1 MPLSVQRLRRAFAL
15 TALAIVLV
23 VAAFYLYGR
32 LRSRPLASKMARSM
46 SSEIQQS
53 TTGFT
58 YSRSEGGRTVFTIH
72 ASKQVQFRQGGR
84 IRLQDVSII
93 VYGRQSNRFDQI
105 YGSDFEYDPQ
115 SGEISAP
122 GEVNIDLEADVEGPL
137 RPDQAPPKE
146 LKNPIHV
153 STHGLTFNRNT
164 GLASA
169 TGALSFRVP
178 QGSGSAVGAY
188 YDSRANLLTLRSQV
202 RVKLAGPQGATV
214 LADHADFSKEPR
226 QAVLSAVHIEQG
238 ERAMDCQ
245 KLTFFLRD
253 DNTLDH
259 VVASGDVR
267 AAAQG
272 PTTAHLR
279 APQADFRMGP
289 GNQVRSAVL
298 SGGVALETTGE
309 TVASGTAGKAVLDFG
324 PRNHLTQV
332 STSDGVKFTQ
342 APRPAQG
349 KNPAVQGVDLAAA
362 GVDFFVKDGR
372 VLDHAVTNGAAQIT
386 LLPVPGAAA
395 GGSTVV
401 TADQFQATFDGR
413 NHLRTLHGAPHA
425 RIVSTTPGK
434 PDRTSASQS
443 LAVSF
448 APRGG
453 IAGVLQE
460 GGVQFTEGPRSATAA
475 QARYN
480 PTDDTLVLSGA
491 PRVSEAGLTTTAQTI
506 RFDRR
511 TGQASAEG
519 DVKSTYL
526 DLKPQ
531 PGGALLAS
539 SDPIH
544 VTARSATVRQTT
556 GVARYT
562 GQARL
567 WQGANLVQA
576 PVIVFDREH
585 RTLTAQSANGAL
597 VSTVFVQESQ
607 KGRVTP
613 VNVLSERLSYV
624 DAERQAHFEGGVTVK
639 SADATLT
646 AAQATVVL
654 VPRGEKSEAG
664 ATPTASQ
671 VERVTAEGR
680 IHIQEAD
687 RQAQGEHLVYTPDDG
702 KFVLTGDSP
711 SIFDAE
717 HGSVTGDSLTF
728 FSHDDRVLVES
739 KGATRTVTRT
749 RVTK

>member
-1 MPLSVQRLRRAFAL
+1 MSLSVERLRRAFAFS
-15 TALAIVLV
+15 AVAIVLV
-23 VAAFYLYGR
+23 VAGFYLYGR
-32 LRSRPLASKMARSM
+32 LRSRPLPPGMAAQVG
-46 SSEIQQS
+46 SEIQQS

-84 IRLQDVSII
+84 IQLQDVSIV

-105 YGSDFEYDPQ
+105 YGADFEYDPQ

-178 QGSGSAVGAY
+178 QGSGSAVGAS

-202 RVKLAGPQGATV
+202 QLRLAGPQGATV
-214 LADHADFSKEPR
+214 HADHADFSKEPR
-226 QAVLSAVHIEQG
+226 QAVLSSVHIEQVD
-238 ERAMDCQ
+238 RSMDCQ
-245 KLTFFLRD
+245 KLTLFLRD

-259 VVASGDVR
+259 AVASGDVR

-309 TVASGTAGKAVLDFG
+309 TVANGTAGKAVLDFG

-342 APRPAQG
+342 PPRPAQG
-349 KNPAVQGVDLAAA
+349 KTTAAQGVDLAAA
-362 GVDFFVKDGR
+362 GVDFFVKDGK

-386 LLPVPGAAA
+386 LLPAGGAAP

-401 TADQFQATFDGR
+401 TADQFQATFDAR

-443 LAVSF
+443 LTVSF

-460 GGVQFTEGPRSATAA
+460 GGVQYAEGPRTATAG

-480 PTDDTLVLSGA
+480 PADDTLVLTGA

-511 TGQASAEG
+511 NSQASAEG

-544 VTARSATVRQTT
+544 VTARSATVRQAT

-567 WQGANLVQA
+567 WQGANVVQA

-585 RTLTAQSANGAL
+585 RTLTAQSANGEL
-597 VSTVFVQESQ
+597 VSTVFVQQSE

-613 VNVLSERLSYV
+613 VNVLSERLAYADS
-624 DAERQAHFEGGVTVK
+624 ERRAHFEGGVTMK

-646 AAQATVVL
+646 AGQATVVL

-671 VERVTAEGR
+671 VEQVTAEGQ

-702 KFVLTGDSP
+702 KFVLTGGFP

-728 FSHDDRVLVES
+728 FS
-739 KGATRTVTRT
+739 
-749 RVTK
+749 